1 MDNILDSNGKLLNKP
16 SSTRVQVSDKDM
28 SGGKKNMPGTP
39 PENQSSEDDI
49 SNAQPSR
56 DNRKRN
62 RDKRES
68 AYGRESNYKGPT

>member
-49 SNAQPSR
+49 SNA
-56 DNRKRN
+56 RKRN